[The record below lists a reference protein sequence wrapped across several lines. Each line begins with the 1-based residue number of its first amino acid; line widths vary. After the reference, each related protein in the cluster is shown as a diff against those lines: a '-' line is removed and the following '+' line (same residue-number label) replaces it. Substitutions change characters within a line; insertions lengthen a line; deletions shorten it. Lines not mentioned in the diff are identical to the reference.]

1 MTGPRIGRRGLFGA
15 TTLAALLGAAPIF
28 SASGAFAQV
37 LGYPRC
43 LEGPMVG
50 AGGPDHITIWA
61 RVSGAFEVIVEA
73 SPDRYFKAPIR
84 SAPVTASAENDFC
97 VVMKVAGLQPATA
110 YYYRLKI
117 AGKADRYQPVPF
129 KTRTAPRGP
138 ANFRIGFGSCC
149 RIQFDADQ
157 KIFNA
162 VVDQEPDLFFWLGDN
177 IYADTTEPS
186 GIADLYRRQ
195 RSVERML
202 PLIRTTPQLAV
213 WDDHDYAYNDGDRRN
228 PIRDQALTLFK
239 QYWANPAA
247 GTAQTPGVFF
257 THSHGGVDF
266 FFLDDRYHRDPTDAP
281 DGPDKTMLGAGQK
294 AWLKAALKAS
304 KAPFK
309 VIINGVGWSFAETG
323 SDSWTSYRHERNE
336 IFDYIRDAKIEGVL
350 LLSGDT
356 HMGELNCIPWS
367 EKGGYDLY
375 DFCSSPLAQVPDNDF
390 WEQSPEVRMRPVW
403 GKTVCFG
410 ILDFQMTETP
420 TVTLN
425 LHNVVG
431 APLWE
436 PLVLTPA
443 DLRNGVSTWAA
454 KIDKDELKR
463 RQARGA

>member
-15 TTLAALLGAAPIF
+15 TTLAAFLAGAPRAL
-28 SASGAFAQV
+28 AQAV

-50 AGGPDHITIWA
+50 PGGADHITVWA

-73 SPDRYFKAPIR
+73 SPDRYFKAPVR
-84 SAPVTASAENDFC
+84 SAPVTASAAEDFC
-97 VVMKVAGLQPATA
+97 VVMRVTGLQPATP

-129 KTRTAPRGP
+129 KTRTAPKGP
-138 ANFRIGFGSCC
+138 ANFRIAFGSCC

-177 IYADTTEPS
+177 IYADTLEPS
-186 GIADLYRRQ
+186 GLADLYRRQ
-195 RSVERML
+195 RTVERML
-202 PLIRTTPQLAV
+202 PMIRSIPQLAT
-213 WDDHDYAYNDGDRRN
+213 WDDHDYAYNDGDKNN
-228 PIRDQALTLFK
+228 PIRGQALKVFN
-239 QYWANPAA
+239 QYWANPSA

-257 THSHGGVDF
+257 TYSHGGVDF

-281 DGPDKTMLGAGQK
+281 DGPAKTMLGAGQK

-304 KAPFK
+304 RAPFK
-309 VIINGVGWSFAETG
+309 VIVNGVGWSFAETG

-336 IFDYIRDAKIEGVL
+336 IFDYIRDAKIEGVI

-367 EKGGYDLY
+367 EQGGYDLY

-390 WEQSPEVRMRPVW
+390 WEQTPEVRMRPAF

-410 ILDFQMTETP
+410 VLDFQMTGEP
-420 TVTLN
+420 SVALN

-431 APLWE
+431 APLWD

-443 DLRNGVSTWAA
+443 DLRNGVSTWST
-454 KIDKDELKR
+454 KIDKDEMKR
-463 RQARGA
+463 RQAKAG

>member
-1 MTGPRIGRRGLFGA
+1 MSPTPTIARRGLFGLSA
-15 TTLAALLGAAPIF
+15 LGALIASAPK
-28 SASGAFAQV
+28 AFAQV

-50 AGGPDHITIWA
+50 PGGPDHITVWA
-61 RVSGAFEVIVEA
+61 RISGAFEVVVEA
-73 SPDRYFKAPIR
+73 SPDRYFKAPIK
-84 SAPVTASAENDFC
+84 SAPVTASADNDFC
-97 VVMKVAGLQPATA
+97 VVLRAAGLQPSTA

-129 KTRTAPRGP
+129 KTRTAPKGP

-195 RSVERML
+195 RSVERLL

-213 WDDHDYAYNDGDRRN
+213 WDDHDFAYNDSDRTN
-228 PIRDQALTLFK
+228 PSKEAALALFK
-239 QYWANPAA
+239 QYWANPSA

-257 THSHGGVDF
+257 SHSHGGVDF
-266 FFLDDRYHRDPTDAP
+266 FFLDDRYHRDPTADP
-281 DGPDKTMLGAGQK
+281 DGPARTMLGAGQK

-336 IFDYIRDAKIEGVL
+336 IFDYIRDARIEGVI

-375 DFCSSPLAQVPDNDF
+375 DFCSSPLAQAPDNDF
-390 WEQSPEVRMRPVW
+390 WEQSPEVRIRPVW

-431 APLWE
+431 APLWD

-443 DLRNGVSTWAA
+443 DLKNGVSTWAA
-454 KIDKDELKR
+454 KIDKDEMKR
-463 RQARGA
+463 RQARGG